1 MIRIDDMKLYVVRHG
16 ETTQNQKGLVQGDT
30 ESDLSEKGIQDAKD
44 LSELVLSLNIDYV
57 ISSPLRRA
65 KDTAK
70 YITDNKYELII
81 DDRLIERDYGLSE
94 GKPVDEELTIKYW
107 DFNLNTDIN
116 DVEKVRDLLAR
127 VSEFIEDIRINYN
140 DKNVLIVAHSAI
152 LRAIHYCINGIPED
166 GDLLKIEI
174 PNLRIIEYD
183 I

>member
-1 MIRIDDMKLYVVRHG
+1 MRLYVVRHG
-16 ETTQNQKGLVQGDT
+16 ETVKNQFGLIQGQT
-30 ESDLSEKGIQDAKD
+30 EADLNEKGIEEAKKLRELISSLDID
-44 LSELVLSLNIDYV
+44 LV

-70 YITDNKYELII
+70 LITNDKSDIII
-81 DDRLIERDYGLSE
+81 DDRLIERNYGLSE
-94 GKPVDEELTIKYW
+94 GKPVDSDLTVQYW

-127 VSEFIEDIRINYN
+127 VSEFIEDMRLKYD
-140 DKNVLIVAHSAI
+140 DKNVLVVAHSAI
-152 LRAIHYCINGIPED
+152 LRAIHYAINGIPED

-174 PNLRIIEYD
+174 PNLRIMEYD

>member
-1 MIRIDDMKLYVVRHG
+1 MKLYVVRHG
-16 ETTQNQKGLVQGDT
+16 ETTHNQLGLVQGDT
-30 ESDLSEKGIQDAKD
+30 ESDLSERGIEDAKKLND
-44 LSELVLSLNIDYV
+44 LVSTLSIDYV

-65 KDTAK
+65 KDTARLM
-70 YITDNKYELII
+70 TDDKYEIII
-81 DDRLIERDYGLSE
+81 DERLRERNYGLSE
-94 GKPVDEELTIKYW
+94 GKPVDEELTKKYW

-116 DVEKVRDLLAR
+116 DVEKVRDLLSR
-127 VSEFIEDIRINYN
+127 ISSFIEEIRFKYS
-140 DKNVLIVAHSAI
+140 DKNVLVVSHSAV

>member
-1 MIRIDDMKLYVVRHG
+1 MKLYVVRHG
-16 ETTQNQKGLVQGDT
+16 ETTQNQLGLVQGDT
-30 ESDLSEKGIQDAKD
+30 ESDLSEKGIEDAKN
-44 LSELVLSLNIDYV
+44 LQELVNNLNIDVV

-65 KDTAK
+65 KDTANLM
-70 YITDNKYELII
+70 TDNKYDLVI

-94 GKPVDEELTIKYW
+94 GKPVDPVLTVKYW

-116 DVEKVRDLLAR
+116 EVEKLHDLLSR
-127 VSEFIEDIRINYN
+127 VSNLIEDLRVKYP
-140 DKNVLIVAHSAI
+140 DKNILLVTHSGVA
-152 LRAIHYCINGIPED
+152 RAIHYVINGIPED

>member
-1 MIRIDDMKLYVVRHG
+1 MRLYVVRHG
-16 ETTQNQKGLVQGDT
+16 ETVKNQFGLIQGQT
-30 ESDLSEKGIQDAKD
+30 EADLNEKGIEEAKK
-44 LSELVLSLNIDYV
+44 LRELIDSLNIDLV

-70 YITDNKYELII
+70 LITNDKFDIII
-81 DDRLIERDYGLSE
+81 DDRLIERNYGLSE
-94 GKPVDEELTIKYW
+94 GKPVDSDLTVQYW

-127 VSEFIEDIRINYN
+127 VSEFIEDMRLKYD
-140 DKNVLIVAHSAI
+140 DKNVLVVAHSAI
-152 LRAIHYCINGIPED
+152 LRAIHYAINGIPED

-174 PNLRIIEYD
+174 PNLRIMEYD